1 MNNLLWKEYLK
12 WIQITNLSTKSEAK
26 LNLEKISGEFRF
38 SNFCCCC
45 CFFQSKGN
53 KVSFVLIYFS
63 RKLQRKLVFFNYV
76 SYLTVNIF
84 STALLTLGSIKH
96 VAEVVSEVKDNTQ
109 TIKAEFREGFKET
122 QGKHIWLIFWCEDVH
137 W

>member
-1 MNNLLWKEYLK
+1 MQSKKSNMNILLRKDYLK
-12 WIQITNLSTKSEAK
+12 WVKIKKLTTKSEVK
-26 LNLEKISGEFRF
+26 LNLEKTSADFVV
-38 SNFCCCC
+38 SNFCCCYC
-45 CFFQSKGN
+45 CSFFQSKDN
-53 KVSFVLIYFS
+53 
-63 RKLQRKLVFFNYV
+63 KLQRKLVFFNFV
-76 SYLTVNIF
+76 SYLTVNMF